1 MEFEAINSQMPDVHS
16 YDLIREGILKSFQ
29 LVNLDL
35 YAPQYIDQWGRLL
48 LSFVIFLKILSCDP
62 EFYSFFVCLTL
73 HLTIFDL

>member
-35 YAPQYIDQWGRLL
+35 YALQYIDQWGRLL

-73 HLTIFDL
+73 DLTIFDL